1 MHCKASI
8 ECIAIFYTVLVD
20 LLGTQQR
27 AVNQIVGKK
36 MQNKLKIILINEC
49 FIFNLVKRGWIFK
62 ADFLEKNNK
71 NPKDDWQNKQI

>member
-49 FIFNLVKRGWIFK
+49 FIFNLVKRG
-62 ADFLEKNNK
+62 
-71 NPKDDWQNKQI
+71 